1 MCLAI
6 PAQVVAIADDPRFAK
21 VDVGGVRRSIDVGLL
36 DDGAT
41 VGDWVLIHVGFALS
55 KISEEQAHEQL
66 ELLRSLDEHML
77 ALEEVSGY
85 SFASDDGERP

>member
-1 MCLAI
+1 VCLAI
-6 PAQVVAIADDPRFAK
+6 PGQIVAVADDPRFAK

-36 DDGAT
+36 DGTAI
-41 VGDWVLIHVGFALS
+41 GDWVLIHVGFALS

-85 SFASDDGERP
+85 SFAGEDGERP